1 MTTNEIIAL
10 QRRIGT
16 DPDGFWGPKSIAACQ
31 RHLRRCMPA
40 DNPWPRSDSKSLR
53 EFYGQP
59 GDESRLVNLPVA
71 GFGLRY
77 GGKPAR
83 TLRCHERVAD
93 SLRLIL
99 QEIASGPHAHIVRE
113 FAGCYANRTMRGSTA
128 TSLHAWGAAID
139 FWPAKN
145 GLWTHWPT
153 RATMPIEVMEAFAR
167 QGWLPAGAFWG
178 RDAMHFQA
186 TQ

>member
-1 MTTNEIIAL
+1 MRSNEIIQL
-10 QRRIGT
+10 QKRIGT

-31 RHLRRCMPA
+31 RHLRRFMPA
-40 DNPWPRSDSKSLR
+40 ENPWPKPDNKSMR
-53 EFYGQP
+53 AFYGDP

-71 GFGLRY
+71 EFGVRY
-77 GGKPAR
+77 DGKPVRAI
-83 TLRCHERVAD
+83 RCHERVAD
-93 SLRLIL
+93 SLRLIF
-99 QEIASGPHAHIVRE
+99 QEIASGPQAHIVRE
-113 FAGCYANRTMRGSTA
+113 YAGCYNFRRMRGASA
-128 TSLHAWGAAID
+128 WSKHAWGAAVD

-153 RATMPIEVMEAFAR
+153 TATMPIEVMEAFAR

-178 RDAMHFQA
+178 RDAMHMEA

>member
-31 RHLRRCMPA
+31 RHLRRFAPA
-40 DNPWPRSDSKSLR
+40 DNPWPRPDSKSLR

-71 GFGLRY
+71 EFGLRY
-77 GGKPAR
+77 DGKPAR

-113 FAGCYANRTMRGSTA
+113 YAGCYANRTMRGSAA

-153 RATMPIEVMEAFAR
+153 TASMPIVIMEAFAR
-167 QGWLPAGAFWG
+167 QGWLSAGAFWG